1 MNGKYFLVLKGQTHE
16 ICQSK
21 AQYAQSLCNLED
33 ISESIHERQVFF
45 YIKETGSWDRPV
57 QGPVRPVI
65 SRVHP
70 WTVSIF
76 LLKEQAHKICQ
87 SKAQYAQ
94 SSQSPSMNGKYFF
107 IKGTSS

>member
-1 MNGKYFLVLKGQTHE
+1 MLGDYYDRLLVYRVQGLQSK

-21 AQYAQSLCNLED
+21 AQYAQSLRNLED

-45 YIKETGSWDRPV
+45 L
-57 QGPVRPVI
+57 
-65 SRVHP
+65 
-70 WTVSIF
+70 
-76 LLKEQAHKICQ
+76 LLKGEAHEICQ

-94 SSQSPSMNGKYFF
+94 SLRNLEDISESIHERQVFF